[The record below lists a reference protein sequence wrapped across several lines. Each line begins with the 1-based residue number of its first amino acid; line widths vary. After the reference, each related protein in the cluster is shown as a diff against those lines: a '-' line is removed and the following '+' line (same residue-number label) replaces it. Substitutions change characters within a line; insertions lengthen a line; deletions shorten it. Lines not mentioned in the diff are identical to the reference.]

1 MKTATPIISLLFLPM
16 FTLAEPMAYTTESGI
31 EFIPEVK
38 AFYQGDD
45 NVNKDEENAKSNN
58 TWGVEPSLLARIER
72 NQYRANLMYKLK
84 AGFSSDD
91 SNDYDDHTF
100 QFTNFFEFNHRNRL
114 VVDYQFRAQ
123 HELRGENI
131 TEGNGDAV
139 DSPIRFHRNDLKTN
153 YIFGSEGAKGR
164 FEFGINYSDKTYQ
177 NYRDGLTFAPNAKT
191 KYNDFRA
198 PSAHAEFY
206 LRATPRTYWLIG
218 SRQIQTDYQ
227 HSNPAM
233 APRDSTAGFYYTGAQ
248 WEVTGK
254 TQGIARLGY
263 QIKDF
268 DSNERETFKG
278 FSWDIGFEWLP
289 QEQTLITVKTT
300 QAAVNPDQD
309 GDYNLQTRYRID
321 FKHDWNSYLATELG
335 FLYQEDDY
343 TGELPGL
350 TLRDSNS
357 RDSERYSLSAGI
369 DYQIK
374 RWILLQAHWQYQDKT
389 SDRTGYSF
397 QQNVW
402 TLSTQFSL

>member
-1 MKTATPIISLLFLPM
+1 MKTVTPIISLLFVPL
-16 FTLAEPMAYTTESGI
+16 FALAEPMAYTTESGI
-31 EFIPEVK
+31 ELVPQVK
-38 AFYQGDD
+38 AFYEGDD
-45 NVNKDEENAKSNN
+45 NVNRDEDNAQSVNI
-58 TWGVEPSLLARIER
+58 WGVEPSLLARIER
-72 NQYRANLMYKLK
+72 NQYQSNLIYKLK

-91 SNDYDDHTF
+91 KNDFDDHTL
-100 QFTNFFEFNHRNRL
+100 QWINLFEFNHRNHL

-153 YIFGSEGAKGR
+153 YIFGSKEAQGR
-164 FEFGINYSDKTYQ
+164 FEFGIHYTDKTYQ
-177 NYRDGLTFAPNAKT
+177 NYREGLTFAPNAKT
-191 KYNDFRA
+191 KYNDFRS
-198 PSAHAEFY
+198 PRAHAEFY
-206 LRATPRTYWLIG
+206 LRATPRTYWLVG

-227 HSNPAM
+227 HQNPAM
-233 APRDSTAGFYYTGAQ
+233 ASRDNMAGFYYTGAE

-263 QIKDF
+263 QIKNF
-268 DSNERETFKG
+268 DSNQRETFKG

-289 QEQTLITVKTT
+289 QEHTLITLKTT

-309 GDYNLQTRYRID
+309 GDYNLQTRYQADI
-321 FKHDWNSYLATELG
+321 KHDWNSYLATQLSA
-335 FLYQEDDY
+335 LYQEDDY
-343 TGELPGL
+343 TGALQG
-350 TLRDSNS
+350 DSS
-357 RDSERYSLSAGI
+357 RDSERYALSAGI

-374 RWILLQAHWQYQDKT
+374 RWILLEANWQYQDKT
-389 SDRTGYSF
+389 SNRTGYSF

>member
-16 FTLAEPMAYTTESGI
+16 FTLAEPMAYTTGSGI
-31 EFIPEVK
+31 EFIPQVK
-38 AFYQGDD
+38 AFYEGDD

-164 FEFGINYSDKTYQ
+164 FELGLNYSDKTYQ

-227 HSNPAM
+227 HRNPAM
-233 APRDSTAGFYYTGAQ
+233 ASRDNTAGFYYTGAQ

-278 FSWDIGFEWLP
+278 FSWDIGFEWSP

-343 TGELPGL
+343 TGELPGMA
-350 TLRDSNS
+350 S

-374 RWILLQAHWQYQDKT
+374 RWILLQANWQYQDKT